1 MSSAGWI
8 MLIGAL
14 VGGSCALL
22 GCFLVLRKISMLGDA
37 ISHAILPGIVIA
49 FLLTGSTSSFPIFV
63 GAIVLGLLTA
73 FLVQTLA
80 RSGVQGDAAIGV
92 TFTSLFAIGV
102 VLVSQYAAQKD
113 LDLDCVLYGEIA
125 FTPFD
130 RVGGV
135 PRAFWVNLALLAV
148 NGIVLGLFYKQ
159 FKLCAFD
166 PEMASAVGISV
177 AGFHYLLMALV
188 SITTV
193 GAFESVGAIL
203 VVAMLIVPAA
213 TAYLLTDRLEWM
225 LAIAVALGAAA
236 SAAGYFMARG
246 LGCSIAGAMASVG
259 GLFFA
264 TAFLFSPSHGVVTRR
279 VAQGRMRRTVADE
292 DMLLWAGR
300 RLEIEAEP
308 AFDLRTVSRGIE
320 RLPRDTG
327 AIVSR
332 MLRAGLLTE
341 VEGHYRLTERGEGR
355 ALELIRRHRVY
366 ESYLDELGYP
376 VDHLHAAADRVEH
389 HLSPALTA
397 AMDAAV
403 AYPERDPQGKPI
415 PGSQD
420 PR

>member
-49 FLLTGSTSSFPIFV
+49 FLMTGSTSSFPIFV

-73 FLVQTLA
+73 FLVQSLA

-92 TFTSLFAIGV
+92 TFTSLFAVGV

-148 NGIVLGLFYKQ
+148 NSIVLGLFYKQ

-188 SITTV
+188 SIITTLGIV
-193 GAFESVGAIL
+193 YVLQESKPLSKVC
-203 VVAMLIVPAA
+203 PAA
-213 TAYLLTDRLEWM
+213 VEL
-225 LAIAVALGAAA
+225 
-236 SAAGYFMARG
+236 
-246 LGCSIAGAMASVG
+246 AMA
-259 GLFFA
+259 
-264 TAFLFSPSHGVVTRR
+264 
-279 VAQGRMRRTVADE
+279 Q
-292 DMLLWAGR
+292 AG
-300 RLEIEAEP
+300 
-308 AFDLRTVSRGIE
+308 
-320 RLPRDTG
+320 
-327 AIVSR
+327 
-332 MLRAGLLTE
+332 
-341 VEGHYRLTERGEGR
+341 
-355 ALELIRRHRVY
+355 
-366 ESYLDELGYP
+366 
-376 VDHLHAAADRVEH
+376 
-389 HLSPALTA
+389 
-397 AMDAAV
+397 
-403 AYPERDPQGKPI
+403 
-415 PGSQD
+415 
-420 PR
+420 